1 MPKQRLPVT
10 VRRLMAVAAVT
21 ALVLA
26 ACGDDEDAEAERPTT
41 TTTAPSSTSTS
52 APSREADVV
61 RAWEAFWDGYLEAAD
76 PMNPEHPVLA
86 EVATGEELQQLRG
99 AFLARRDAGEVI
111 RGDLD
116 LAPEVVEVN
125 DAEATVRD
133 CYLDRTGIYD
143 SATGERRDTESGVR
157 HLVTVRL
164 VAEGGTWKV
173 ASITREGDGCTPDAD
188 S

>member
-1 MPKQRLPVT
+1 
-10 VRRLMAVAAVT
+10 MAGAVVSLVA
-21 ALVLA
+21 LA
-26 ACGDDEDAEAERPTT
+26 GCGGDDGDARATT
-41 TTTAPSSTSTS
+41 TTSTSR
-52 APSREADVV
+52 PSQTTTTVADPQQEVLEAY
-61 RAWEAFWDGYLEAAD
+61 EAFWDGYLVAAD

-86 EVATGEELQQLRG
+86 EVATGEELGQLRG
-99 AFLARRDAGEVI
+99 AFLARLSAGEVI

-125 DAEATVRD
+125 GSDAIVRD

-143 SATGERRDTESGVR
+143 AASGQRKDTESGVR

-164 VAEGGTWKV
+164 VREGEAWKV
-173 ASITREGDGCTPDAD
+173 ASITREGDGCTPGDA